1 MTPVRTFACRH
12 FDGRSSRP
20 HAATLRLSPDGLT
33 LESGDQVYH
42 IAMASLRMAESGDG
56 AATTLY
62 LPDETFLEVDD
73 SSSLESAL
81 AAAGFRQP
89 LLTRLQRRGLVGMSA
104 AVVCAVLLAA
114 SYLYVL
120 PWGARHAARLV
131 PASVAESMSA
141 QVMEFLD
148 GRLLAP
154 SQLPDRETRRLRR
167 RFAEMDLP
175 GEVPVGHRIEFRA
188 APGIGPNALALPSGT
203 IVVTDELV
211 EVAGSDEEVL
221 AVLAHELGHVSQ
233 RHGIRQALQ
242 GSVVALVLTWFLGDV
257 SSLAAAIPA
266 AVLQA
271 RYSRDMEREADHFA
285 ALMLSRNGLS
295 PALLAGMLDR
305 LERARLGS
313 TDTADDPTGLSRYLA
328 THPRTEERVR
338 SLRRAPAPVAP

>member
-1 MTPVRTFACRH
+1 
-12 FDGRSSRP
+12 
-20 HAATLRLSPDGLT
+20 
-33 LESGDQVYH
+33 
-42 IAMASLRMAESGDG
+42 MASLRMAESCDG

-104 AVVCAVLLAA
+104 VVVCAVLLAA

-167 RFAEMDLP
+167 RFAGMDLP